1 MAVRKSKASSPDH
14 LNKLVAGT
22 LKDEVKK
29 REIKKRKEMKKRERK
44 RRKELKEMKEL
55 KELKEMKELKEKRKE
70 MCSDNRRFVF
80 SATSPVE
87 IRVPFSPVIR

>member
-1 MAVRKSKASSPDH
+1 MAVRKSKDSSPDH
-14 LNKLVAGT
+14 LNKLLAGT

-29 REIKKRKEMKKRERK
+29 RERKRRKEMKKRERK
-44 RRKELKEMKEL
+44 KRKEMKEL
-55 KELKEMKELKEKRKE
+55 KEMTKLKELKEKRKE
-70 MCSDNRRFVF
+70 MSSDNRRFVF

>member
-29 REIKKRKEMKKRERK
+29 REIKKRKEMNFYIIAKI
-44 RRKELKEMKEL
+44 
-55 KELKEMKELKEKRKE
+55 
-70 MCSDNRRFVF
+70 NF
-80 SATSPVE
+80 A
-87 IRVPFSPVIR
+87 I